1 MGGDGRSK
9 RGSRITKKKRSRRS
23 ESDESSDD
31 EGSSRSVSSSG
42 SETESSD
49 HERSSKG
56 SQKRDKSRRLR
67 ESRREKKSTE
77 MSSSR
82 KRKREKE
89 REVYKKE
96 RRERR
101 RQKRRSKGADKKDS
115 ESVDSSS
122 VSDDSH
128 TKPPKPEAV
137 LRHILKKFP
146 DAAGDLRQLLQIID
160 SGQAVDVRGISD
172 KSMVKLLKKLFF
184 SLKLKRNEDG
194 VFLLPP
200 DRLPTLDVVGSLLS
214 IKVKPSAVS
223 HSTAASELQ
232 AASPEKESVQ
242 NKNEAGI
249 GPLEDPRVNLDSL
262 SHQRRFIGPA
272 MPSAELLAAAAALTE
287 AATAMRDADLEDD
300 GELLIGPPPPAVVS
314 EVESANEAERFEEV
328 TRIVGSDPDKPY
340 DVLGANW
347 KMSTDNIKKK
357 YWKLSLMVHPDKCS
371 HPQAHQAFVI
381 LNKCFKLLQDTEKR
395 KELDEKIKLKEEQE
409 QFKVELRSL
418 REAAQWRKLQG
429 ISMEGDDILL
439 AETEAEAEQPKKR
452 DEWMTTL
459 PPERKPGITTQST
472 TFSRTNKEG
481 RGDTSV
487 WTDNPLDKAHKA
499 KQSYLEAY
507 NKVTATSAADSERMR
522 STADAD
528 LVDKYNQAKRAK
540 SLVQK
545 HREESGRSKG
555 KAKRLPLEKE
565 EWAGQHPWKPWDRE
579 KDLSAGRQ
587 KVNLDSKNMS
597 EGLSSRFS
605 SSSFQRDFL

>member
-1 MGGDGRSK
+1 MDVANAAV
-9 RGSRITKKKRSRRS
+9 GSPRRS
-23 ESDESSDD
+23 AAA
-31 EGSSRSVSSSG
+31 GRRA
-42 SETESSD
+42 T
-49 HERSSKG
+49 RAATT
-56 SQKRDKSRRLR
+56 RAPLAPRPPRARRLR
-67 ESRREKKSTE
+67 VPTMSDRARAAGRGTKAGVFGSPGGRR
-77 MSSSR
+77 R
-82 KRKREKE
+82 ARRCRHLGRGRGRKE
-89 REVYKKE
+89 REEYKKE

-314 EVESANEAERFEEV
+314 EVESANEAERFEE
-328 TRIVGSDPDKPY
+328 
-340 DVLGANW
+340 
-347 KMSTDNIKKK
+347 
-357 YWKLSLMVHPDKCS
+357 LSLMVHPDKCS

-429 ISMEGDDILL
+429 RGR
-439 AETEAEAEQPKKR
+439 AAKKR

-555 KAKRLPLEKE
+555 RV
-565 EWAGQHPWKPWDRE
+565 AGQHPWKPWDRE